1 VKTYNH
7 IFDRIAAFDNLLM
20 AARKAQQSKRFKPA
34 TALFNFNLEKELLRL
49 QRELIEKRYAHGGYH
64 DFTIYDP
71 KMRLISAAPYRDRVV
86 HHALCN
92 VIEPLFDRSFIFD
105 TYACR
110 KGKGTH
116 AAVDRYTVF
125 ARKNRYVLKCDIQ
138 KYFPSIDQDIL
149 LGIIRRKIKCKD
161 TLWLI
166 EQIVRSRADSGVI
179 CYFPGDDLFTPYQRA
194 RGLAIGN
201 LTSQFFANLYLDRF
215 DHFVKETLRCR
226 YYIRYVDDFVL
237 FDDSKGRLNQLKA
250 QMIDYLDT
258 LRLRLH
264 PRKCRVYRVDEG
276 IGFLGYR
283 IYPHYRLLKKQNVLH
298 FRRKLKKL
306 QHGYQNGCIGADAVK
321 QSIQSWIAHTGHA
334 DTYRLRRRIL
344 AGAVFHKG

>member
-7 IFDRIAAFDNLLM
+7 LFDRIVAFDNLLP
-20 AARKAQQSKRFKPA
+20 AARKAQKSKRFKPA

-49 QRELIEKRYAHGGYH
+49 QRELLEKRYAHGGYH

-125 ARKNRYVLKCDIQ
+125 ARKNRYVLKCDIR

-149 LGIIRRKIKCKD
+149 LGIIRRKIKCND

-201 LTSQFFANLYLDRF
+201 LTSQFFANLYLDGF
-215 DHFVKETLRCR
+215 DHYVLR
-226 YYIRYVDDFVL
+226 
-237 FDDSKGRLNQLKA
+237 
-250 QMIDYLDT
+250 
-258 LRLRLH
+258 
-264 PRKCRVYRVDEG
+264 
-276 IGFLGYR
+276 
-283 IYPHYRLLKKQNVLH
+283 
-298 FRRKLKKL
+298 FRRKLNKL
-306 QHGYQNGCIGADAVK
+306 QHGYQNGCIGADGVK
-321 QSIQSWIAHTGHA
+321 QSIQSWIAHAGHA
-334 DTYRLRRRIL
+334 DTYGLRRRIL
-344 AGAVFHKG
+344 AGAVFQKG

>member
-1 VKTYNH
+1 MKTYNH
-7 IFDRIAAFDNLLM
+7 LFERIVSFENLLV
-20 AARKAQQSKRFKPA
+20 AARKAQKSKRFKPA

-49 QRELIEKRYAHGGYH
+49 QSQLMGKRYMHGAYC

-92 VIEPLFDRSFIFD
+92 VIEPIFDRSFIYD

-116 AAVDRYTVF
+116 AAVDRYTAF

-149 LGIIRRKIKCKD
+149 LQMLRRKVKCKD

-166 EQIVRSRADSGVI
+166 EHIIRSRTDSGAVR
-179 CYFPGDDLFTPYQRA
+179 YFPGDDLFTPYQRV

-201 LTSQFFANLYLDRF
+201 LTSQFFANLYLDGF
-215 DHFVKETLRCR
+215 DHFVKETLQCR

-237 FDDSKGRLNQLKA
+237 FDDSKKRLNELKD
-250 QMIDYLDT
+250 QMICYLDT
-258 LRLRLH
+258 LRLKMH
-264 PRKCRVYRVDEG
+264 PRKCRVYKVDEG
-276 IGFLGYR
+276 VCFLGYR
-283 IYPHYRLLKKQNVLH
+283 MYSNHRLLKKQNALY
-298 FRRKLKKL
+298 FRRKLKKM
-306 QHGYQNGCIGADAVK
+306 QYDYRQGRIGADAVK
-321 QSIQSWIAHTGHA
+321 QSIQSWIVHASHA

-344 AGAVFHKG
+344 AGAVFQKG